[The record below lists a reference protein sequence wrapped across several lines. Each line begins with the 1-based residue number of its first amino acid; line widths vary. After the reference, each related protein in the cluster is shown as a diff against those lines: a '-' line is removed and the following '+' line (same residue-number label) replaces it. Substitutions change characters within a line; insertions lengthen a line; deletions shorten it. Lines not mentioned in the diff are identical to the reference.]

1 MSEPFVFRTQQQL
14 VLLTGRRARNLVE
27 LLEHVRGVPGASI
40 FYHTHYLYLT
50 QHFVTPKFYNEFA
63 GWVSQAL
70 LERRLAE
77 RIGAIDLLSVV
88 SLREVRDRIA
98 GEIERYLEETQG
110 RPLRDA
116 PAGDEFHFCE
126 AKSFVYPNGIVAH
139 SVPEFFL
146 YLPAISNACL
156 HFHVFE
162 SRLRLDRP
170 TNDFSVWLTAMGQT
184 KLAKAIDELNPYV
197 VSLDELKSQI
207 AKIGRRYIRTTT

>member
-50 QHFVTPKFYNEFA
+50 QHFVTPRFYNEFA

-77 RIGAIDLLSVV
+77 RLGAIDVLSVV

-98 GEIERYLEETQG
+98 GEIERCL
-110 RPLRDA
+110 
-116 PAGDEFHFCE
+116 
-126 AKSFVYPNGIVAH
+126 
-139 SVPEFFL
+139 L
-146 YLPAISNACL
+146 YTSP
-156 HFHVFE
+156 
-162 SRLRLDRP
+162 
-170 TNDFSVWLTAMGQT
+170 
-184 KLAKAIDELNPYV
+184 
-197 VSLDELKSQI
+197 
-207 AKIGRRYIRTTT
+207 